1 MLNQIDMVLLQQ
13 FTEDMNWRRSGQY
26 EQRVQD
32 VERSSFTPLVM
43 STTGGMGKAASTFY
57 KRLASMLSEKKD
69 ISYEK
74 TMNWI
79 RCRLSF
85 ALLRASIMSI
95 RGARSSRRHPTT
107 EGTLG
112 PINLQLAEGRIY

>member
-1 MLNQIDMVLLQQ
+1 
-13 FTEDMNWRRSGQY
+13 
-26 EQRVQD
+26 
-32 VERSSFTPLVM
+32 M

-57 KRLASMLSEKKD
+57 KRLASMLSEKRD
-69 ISYEK
+69 VSYGK

-79 RCRLSF
+79 RCHLSF

-95 RGARSSRRHPTT
+95 RGARSSRRHPAT

-112 PINLQLAEGRIY
+112 HIDLQLAEGRIY